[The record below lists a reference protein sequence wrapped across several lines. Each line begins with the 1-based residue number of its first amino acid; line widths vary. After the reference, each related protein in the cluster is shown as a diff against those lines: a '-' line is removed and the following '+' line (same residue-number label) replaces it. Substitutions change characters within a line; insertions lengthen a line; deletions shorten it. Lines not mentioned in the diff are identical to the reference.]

1 MTAPL
6 SSLLPCSS
14 PLRSAALRPATLSS
28 YDKHLSTFL
37 RHTRLTL
44 KQLLSSSPR
53 RIDRA
58 LASFM
63 DWSYSHGGSYDYA
76 SHTLNALIFYSPS
89 LRLRLGESRLRLRGW
104 SRIRTS
110 TSHPPIT
117 WELTVLFAITL
128 AKWQRV
134 EQAVACLLS
143 FHCFLRVGEL
153 TRLRYRD
160 IIQPFDSRLGSAHT
174 DMALRLAETKTG
186 NDQWVSITSTD
197 VSSVL
202 VRYLAHYFGSGE
214 HNPLVFPFSPSSL
227 RVSLRQLCAE
237 FGLSSIPF
245 VPHSFRHGGA
255 TCAHLLGSTIEQ
267 IMYRGRWKSMES
279 ARRYIQTGR
288 ALYADQ
294 TIPNQLVHDGRILAQ
309 GIVCIFTTIIQAD
322 SSSPLTR
329 RTQSD
334 TTVKRARLR
343 L

>member
-1 MTAPL
+1 MTTQRL
-6 SSLLPCSS
+6 LLPTSS
-14 PLRSAALRPATLSS
+14 PLRSAALQPATLSS

-44 KQLLSSSPR
+44 KQLLSASPR

-58 LASFM
+58 LAAYM
-63 DWSYSHGGSYDYA
+63 DWSYQHGGSYDYA

-104 SRIRTS
+104 SRIRPS

-117 WELTVLFAITL
+117 WELTVLFAVTL
-128 AKWQRV
+128 AKWRRID
-134 EQAVACLLS
+134 QAVACLLS

-174 DMALRLAETKTG
+174 GMALRLAETKTG
-186 NDQWVSITSTD
+186 KNQGVAIESGDISSIIVCYIT
-197 VSSVL
+197 
-202 VRYLAHYFGSGE
+202 RYFGSGE

-227 RVSLRQLCAE
+227 RLSLRQLCAE
-237 FGLSSIPF
+237 FGLASIPF

-255 TCAHLLGSTIEQ
+255 TCAHLLGATIEQ

-294 TIPNQLVHDGRILAQ
+294 AVPSALVADGRLLAQ
-309 GIVCIFTTIIQAD
+309 GIVNIITTIIQSD
-322 SSSPLTR
+322 SSSPLLR
-329 RTQSD
+329 RPATP
-334 TTVKRARLR
+334 THRVRFRL
-343 L
+343 